1 MHPPLGY
8 MRLVPADQGEAIAMA
23 LVTGKWPKTG
33 VTFET
38 IRGNFLIPPEMLE
51 RASLTGDTWEVSRLF
66 AQKLPDE
73 AKVHKKE
80 KTREGGLRV
89 FWRIVRVVDGN

>member
-1 MHPPLGY
+1 
-8 MRLVPADQGEAIAMA
+8 MA

-38 IRGNFLIPPEMLE
+38 IRGNVLIPAEMIE
-51 RASLTGDTWEVSRLF
+51 RADATGDEFEIRRLL
-66 AQKLPDE
+66 AQRLPAE

-89 FWRIVRVVDGN
+89 FWRIVLVVDGL